1 MESNR
6 KDKIA
11 NAVKGIGN
19 TVGSVASGIT
29 TLALPGVE
37 GVLVG
42 TLANGIIVKVFE
54 DIGNRILSERENKK
68 IIEAYAYSIEKI
80 SDNIQANKKLRVD
93 DFFSNDETNRSNAEE
108 IFEGVLF
115 SAQKEH
121 EEKKLKYYG
130 YLFAN
135 IAFDETVSKSFANQL
150 ISISNRLTYRQLQM
164 IAMYT
169 YSSMERNFF
178 EEDKLPKLDNID
190 KISIVQDTVELYR
203 IGILNGGGEVIL
215 EMGYVNPYKIGVEP
229 IGICLFKLMNL
240 GEIIKEDY
248 IAIDSMIILLSNR
261 ENIPRN
267 FKLKV

>member
-1 MESNR
+1 MKNNT

-11 NAVKGIGN
+11 NVIMGMGS
-19 TVGSVASGIT
+19 TVGSVASGMT

-37 GVLVG
+37 GILVA
-42 TLANGIIVKVFE
+42 TLANGIIVKVFK
-54 DIGNRILSERENKK
+54 DMGHRILSERENKK
-68 IIEAYAYSIEKI
+68 IIESCAYSIEKI
-80 SDNIQANKKLRVD
+80 NDNIQENKKLRDD
-93 DFFSNDETNRSNAEE
+93 DFFNNNGENRSNVEE

-150 ISISNRLTYRQLQM
+150 ISISNRLTYRQLQI

-169 YSSMERNFF
+169 YSSKKSNFF
-178 EEDKLPKLDNID
+178 KDGKLPKLDNID

-203 IGILNGGGEVIL
+203 MGILNGGGEIIL

-240 GEIIKEDY
+240 EEIIKEDY
-248 IAIDSMIILLSNR
+248 RDIDNMVILLNNLEHIPSN
-261 ENIPRN
+261 NN
-267 FKLKV
+267 LKA